1 MFIVLAL
8 LFSLV
13 NYSQSPEK
21 FTYQSIVRSAD
32 GTVLKS
38 ASIGIKLSV
47 LKGTKNGIAVYS
59 ETHSAS
65 TNNNGLVTLIIG
77 DGTSSDNFTDID
89 WSTGQYFLKVEVDPT
104 GGISYSIEQTSQLLS
119 VPYALYATRA
129 TGIDLTK
136 DAKGVLPVVLG
147 GTGSSTSPMIGLVTA
162 PNASVAREMLGT
174 TPVSLG
180 GTGSTTSPMIG
191 VVTAADAAAARTVL
205 GVDEAGTVKPN
216 KLGIKPIQNNYLS
229 ITDVVST
236 PNQDPI
242 TQELSAGIVP
252 TTLGGTGAT
261 KVPMIGTILAANS
274 AASRDSLGLGK
285 MAIQNNDAIDID
297 GGAIDGTAIG
307 ANATSTGA
315 FNSVSSGLFQ
325 SIGDTDVIIKTGN
338 TVTGNITI
346 ANGADGNINIAPDGS
361 GKVVLDDLTFP
372 AADGSAGQ
380 LLKTDGSGN
389 LSWIAVDTLGTDNS
403 TAVTLATVSGNY
415 LALSGQEITS
425 GIVPISLGGTGSS
438 TAPMVGVVTAAD
450 AAAARDSLALGTIS
464 IQNKDGVDIDGG
476 AIDGTAIGAN
486 ATSTGAF
493 NSVSSGLFQSIGD
506 TDVIIKTGN
515 TTTGDITIADGA
527 DGNINIT
534 PDGTGKVVIPS
545 LKLDITAVTS
555 TGAELNILDGVTS
568 TTAELNILDGV
579 TSTTAE
585 INIID
590 GSTTATSTTV
600 VAGDQLILNDDGT
613 MKQVA
618 LPDVAVYLKTIFDID
633 GLLDAKKSGANFTG
647 SMLIGNE
654 TPGTLDSGDAAT
666 YNLGVGET
674 ALDALTT
681 GDNNIALGYDA
692 LLANTTGTKNLAIGK
707 GALDAADTES
717 NNIAI
722 GFDALGGAVAG
733 GEYNVAIGN
742 YALDA
747 AVGGGTNEGDY
758 NVAVGDNT
766 LSANTTGSYNTAT
779 GAWALNANT
788 TGKSNTGIGLEAL
801 TKNTT
806 GDYNTGIGS
815 GALYTNVS
823 GDGNTAIGEAALKV
837 STGNYN
843 TAVGAESLEANTGTS
858 NTAVGTEA
866 GEATTTG
873 GNNVFVGA
881 DAGDA
886 NTTGQQNIIIGSG
899 SEASAVNAENQ
910 IVIGYGAVGQ
920 GDNIAIIGNT
930 SVTKVYA
937 SQDKG
942 ASIYAKDLVLE
953 NDETITNTSDGT
965 VAISATTTSVSGDL
979 TVTGNDITF
988 GNGET
993 ISNATDGTVAITST
1007 NTTVSGNLSGSGS
1020 ISGFDANLN
1029 DQTGTT
1035 YTLVASDNGKVVALN
1050 NGSAITVTINTGLGD
1065 GFNCLLVQKGAG
1077 QVTIS
1082 AGGGV
1087 TVANR
1092 SSETKTA
1099 GQYAIVSIINIGSEA
1114 YIISGDTGS

>member
-1 MFIVLAL
+1 MRNIVFALLLL
-8 LFSLV
+8 LFSLG

-21 FTYQSIVRSAD
+21 FTYQSIVRASD
-32 GTVLKS
+32 GNVLKS
-38 ASIGIKLSV
+38 SSLGIKLSV
-47 LKGTKNGIAVYS
+47 LKSTKNGTVVYS
-59 ETHSAS
+59 ETHTAS

-89 WSTGQYFLKVEVDPT
+89 WSTGEYFLKVEVDPA
-104 GGISYSIEQTSQLLS
+104 GGINYSIEQTSQLLS

-129 TGIDLTK
+129 TGVDLSQ
-136 DAKGVLPVVLG
+136 DVKGVLPVIKG

-162 PNASVAREMLGT
+162 PNASVARQMLGIA
-174 TPVSLG
+174 PISLG
-180 GTGSTTSPMIG
+180 GTGSTKAPMIG
-191 VVTAADAAAARTVL
+191 VVTAVDAAAARTVL
-205 GVDEAGTVKPN
+205 GVDASGTVKPN
-216 KLGIKPIQNNYLS
+216 KLGIKNIQNNYLS
-229 ITDVVST
+229 IRDVTVIGT
-236 PNQDPI
+236 TNQDPI

-252 TTLGGTGAT
+252 TTLGGTGST
-261 KVPMIGTILAANS
+261 KVPMIGAITAADAS
-274 AASRDSLGLGK
+274 ASRDSLGLGK
-285 MAIQNNDAIDID
+285 MAIQNNDAIDVD
-297 GGAIDGTAIG
+297 GGAIDGTTIG

-315 FNSVSSGLFQ
+315 FNSVSSGLYQ
-325 SIGDTDVIIKTGN
+325 SIGDTDVILKTGN

-361 GKVVLDDLTFP
+361 GQVIIDDLAFP
-372 AADGSAGQ
+372 SADGTTGQ
-380 LLKTDGSGN
+380 VLKTDGSGN
-389 LSWIAVDTLGTDNS
+389 LSWTAVDTVGKDNS
-403 TAVTLATVSGNY
+403 TPVTLATVTGNY
-415 LALSGQEITS
+415 LTLSGQEITS

-438 TAPMVGVVTAAD
+438 TAPMVGVVTAAN
-450 AAAARDSLALGTIS
+450 AAASRDSLGLGTMA
-464 IQNKDGVDIDGG
+464 IQNKGTVDIDGG

-506 TDVIIKTGN
+506 TDIIIKTGN
-515 TTTGDITIADGA
+515 TTTGDITIADGT

-534 PDGTGKVVIPS
+534 PHGTGNVVIPS
-545 LKLDITAVTS
+545 LKLGSTVITA
-555 TGAELNILDGVTS
+555 TG
-568 TTAELNILDGV
+568 
-579 TSTTAE
+579 AE

-590 GSTTATSTTV
+590 GNTSATSTTV
-600 VAGDQLILNDDGT
+600 VAADRLILNDDGT
-613 MKQVA
+613 MKQI
-618 LPDVAVYLKTIFDID
+618 AVTDLNTYLGTVTNID
-633 GLLDAKKSGANFTG
+633 ELTDAKKAGTNFTG

-654 TPGTLDSGDAAT
+654 NPGTLDAGDAAT

-692 LLANTTGTKNLAIGK
+692 LAANTTGTKNLAIGK

-722 GFDALGGAVAG
+722 GLDALGGAVAG

-758 NVAVGDNT
+758 NVAIGDNA
-766 LSANTTGSYNTAT
+766 LSANTTGSY
-779 GAWALNANT
+779 
-788 TGKSNTGIGLEAL
+788 
-801 TKNTT
+801 
-806 GDYNTGIGS
+806 
-815 GALYTNVS
+815 
-823 GDGNTAIGEAALKV
+823 
-837 STGNYN
+837 
-843 TAVGAESLEANTGTS
+843 

-881 DAGDA
+881 DAGDE
-886 NTTGQQNIIIGSG
+886 NTTGEQNIIIGSG
-899 SEASAVNAENQ
+899 SDVGAADGLSPITNR

-920 GDNIAIIGNT
+920 GDNIAVIGNAA
-930 SVTKVYA
+930 VTKVYA

-942 ASIYAKDLVLE
+942 ASIYAKDIVLE
-953 NDETITNTSDGT
+953 NDETITNASDGT
-965 VAISATTTSVSGDL
+965 VAITA
-979 TVTGNDITF
+979 
-988 GNGET
+988 
-993 ISNATDGTVAITST
+993 T
-1007 NTTVSGNLSGSGS
+1007 NTTVSGSLSGSGT
-1020 ISGFDANLN
+1020 ISGFDASLN
-1029 DQTGTT
+1029 AQTGTT
-1035 YTLVASDNGKVVALN
+1035 YTIVASDNGKVVSLD

-1087 TVANR
+1087 TIVNR

-1099 GQYAIVSIINIGSEA
+1099 GQYAIVSVINIGSEA
-1114 YIISGDTGS
+1114 YVLSGDTGS

>member
-1 MFIVLAL
+1 MRKLVFIVLAL

-38 ASIGIKLSV
+38 APLGIKLSV

-136 DAKGVLPVVLG
+136 DAKGVLPVSLG

-174 TPVSLG
+174 TPVLLG

-191 VVTAADAAAARTVL
+191 VVTAVDAAAARAVL
-205 GVDEAGTVKPN
+205 GVDEAGSVKPN
-216 KLGIKPIQNNYLS
+216 KLGIKAIQNNYLS

-236 PNQDPI
+236 TNQDPI

-274 AASRDSLGLGK
+274 TAARDSLGLGK
-285 MAIQNNDAIDID
+285 MAVQNNDAIDVDGGAIDGTTIGSNATSTGAFNSVSSGLYQSIGDTDVIIKTGNTVTGNITIANGADGNIHISPDGSGNVILDDLTFPSADGSADQVLKTDGSGNLSWTAVDAAGKDNSTPVTLATVSGNYLTLSGQEITSGIVPTTLGGTGSSTAPMVGVVTAASAAAARDSLALGTISTQNKDAIDID

-315 FNSVSSGLFQ
+315 FNSVSSGL
-325 SIGDTDVIIKTGN
+325 
-338 TVTGNITI
+338 
-346 ANGADGNINIAPDGS
+346 
-361 GKVVLDDLTFP
+361 
-372 AADGSAGQ
+372 
-380 LLKTDGSGN
+380 
-389 LSWIAVDTLGTDNS
+389 
-403 TAVTLATVSGNY
+403 Y
-415 LALSGQEITS
+415 
-425 GIVPISLGGTGSS
+425 
-438 TAPMVGVVTAAD
+438 
-450 AAAARDSLALGTIS
+450 
-464 IQNKDGVDIDGG
+464 
-476 AIDGTAIGAN
+476 
-486 ATSTGAF
+486 
-493 NSVSSGLFQSIGD
+493 QSIGD

-515 TTTGDITIADGA
+515 TTTGDITIANGA

-545 LKLDITAVTS
+545 LKLDSTVITA
-555 TGAELNILDGVTS
+555 TG
-568 TTAELNILDGV
+568 AELNILDGV

-590 GSTTATSTTV
+590 GNTSATSTTV

-618 LPDVAVYLKTIFDID
+618 LPDVAVYLQSVFDID
-633 GLLDAKKSGANFTG
+633 GLTDAKKAGANFTG

-654 TPGTLDSGDAAT
+654 AAGTLDAAT

-823 GDGNTAIGEAALKV
+823 GDGNTAVGESALKV

-843 TAVGAESLEANTGTS
+843 TAIGAESLEANTGTS

-899 SEASAVNAENQ
+899 SEAGAVNAENQ

-920 GDNIAIIGNT
+920 GDNIAVIGNT
-930 SVTKVYA
+930 AVTKVYA

-953 NDETITNTSDGT
+953 NDETITNAADGT
-965 VAISATTTSVSGDL
+965 VE
-979 TVTGNDITF
+979 IT
-988 GNGET
+988 
-993 ISNATDGTVAITST
+993 AT

-1035 YTLVASDNGKVVALN
+1035 YTLVASDNGKVVTLN
-1050 NGSAITVTINTGLGD
+1050 NGSAIALTINSGLGD
-1065 GFNCLLVQKGAG
+1065 GFNCLIVQKGAG

-1087 TVANR
+1087 TIVNR

-1114 YIISGDTGS
+1114 YVISGDTGS